1 MPGSEEISR
10 AFYARLGVDGLAGRT
25 RPEWDAQIVSALVEL
40 LPADARVL
48 DAACGYGRIALPLA
62 RAGYDVEG
70 LDHSETLLEA
80 ARRAADAARL
90 PARFTRGSLTR
101 LPYGSGSFDVAICL
115 WSSFHELLEPDAQT
129 QALRELSRVLRTGGF
144 GLIEGALYEEPSAE
158 EIATGA
164 RRGPENRIA
173 WGHVEG
179 LLNPHFAHDEASLR
193 RLCEAAGVARFQVFD
208 RDWGGRQRLF
218 LRIGDGGPAA

>member
-10 AFYARLGVDGLAGRT
+10 AFYARLGADGLAGRT
-25 RPEWDAQIVSALVEL
+25 RPEWDAQIVAALVEL
-40 LPADARVL
+40 LPAGARVL

-62 RAGYDVEG
+62 RAGYDVDG

-80 ARRAADAARL
+80 ARQAADAARS
-90 PARFTRGSLTR
+90 PARFTLGSLTR
-101 LPYGSGSFDVAICL
+101 LPYESSSFDVAICL

-129 QALRELSRVLRTGGF
+129 QAIRELSRVLRTGGF
-144 GLIEGALYEEPSAE
+144 GLIEGALYEHPSAE

-164 RRGPENRIA
+164 RRGPEKRIA
-173 WGHVEG
+173 LGHVEG
-179 LLNPHFAHDEASLR
+179 LLNPHFVHDEASFR
-193 RLCEAAGVARFQVFD
+193 RLCEAAGVERSRVFE

-218 LRIGDGGPAA
+218 LRIGQ